1 MARKRMIDP
10 EIWENQRFGEMS
22 LIARF
27 LWIGLISHADD
38 EGKGKAS
45 PSILKRNIFGFD
57 STTRATD
64 IEKTLTE
71 LSSKMSITLYEING
85 EKFYKL
91 DKWFAWQSIQ
101 KPKKSKIPDP
111 PLIDGVRGDIVSERK
126 IQYEYSTDTVQVQD
140 EYSTSINDKEK
151 KKAPQDPLKKN
162 RNISL
167 SQNARTREEIPD
179 WIKIDKELSSDE
191 LSLLAELIPYIESNP
206 YLKQWKYASKYL
218 DNAKK
223 IKDDYYKQYTSPKK
237 KVSPTDSTGYAKH
250 EYTAEQLNEM
260 FYNVDGELK

>member
-22 LIARF
+22 LMARF

-45 PSILKRNIFGFD
+45 PSLLKRNIFGFD
-57 STTRATD
+57 STVRATD

-91 DKWFAWQSIQ
+91 DKWFSWQSIQ

-111 PLIDGVRGDIVSERK
+111 PLIDGVRGDIVSESK
-126 IQYEYSTDTVQVQD
+126 LQYEYSTNTVQVQD
-140 EYSTSINDKEK
+140 EYSVKEK
-151 KKAPQDPLKKN
+151 KGNKY
-162 RNISL
+162 L
-167 SQNARTREEIPD
+167 SQDARTREMIPD
-179 WIKIDKELSSDE
+179 WIKIDEELSSE
-191 LSLLAELIPYIESNP
+191 EISLLAELIPYIESNP

-223 IKDDYYKQYTSPKK
+223 IKEDYYKQYTSPKK
-237 KVSPTDSTGYAKH
+237 KASPADATGYAKH
-250 EYTAEQLNEM
+250 EYTEEQLNAI
-260 FYNVDGELK
+260 FYNVDGGQNE